1 MVMLV
6 RSVRVTDK
14 GQVSL
19 PVDALRAMNVRKGTD
34 MILIQEGDRIV
45 LVKAEAVGK
54 LVLDDLGGWET
65 LAAPVFDG
73 LWSSQDDEVW
83 DEA

>member
-1 MVMLV
+1 MLV

-19 PVDALRAMNVRKGTD
+19 PVDALRSMNVRKGTD
-34 MILIQEGDRIV
+34 LILIQEGDRIV
-45 LVKAEAVGK
+45 LVKASGVGK
-54 LVLDDLGGWET
+54 LVLDDLGGWEA
-65 LAAPVFDG
+65 LAGPAFED
-73 LWSSQDDEVW
+73 LWSNPDDEVW